1 MEPKEPPSAFG
12 VLSQLLLPSQ
22 GKEGI
27 GALARVASLRP
38 VLGPKGGHHHRI
50 YVITEKEEEKEK
62 EKEKKEKEK
71 EEVRVCVC
79 VCACACV
86 VCRGDRRKES
96 NQSVISKPTSPP
108 QS

>member
-1 MEPKEPPSAFG
+1 M
-12 VLSQLLLPSQ
+12 LSQLLLPSQ

-71 EEVRVCVC
+71 EEVRVRVC